1 MCCTCSVSLHTVQ
14 FCVCLR
20 LCVCLPA
27 CVSVSTCKVSTFLLS
42 FVCLCVCLLVCV
54 CACVRVRAEASSTV
68 SHSGASGT
76 EHWTLTDIS
85 VLFWPYQGLL
95 CLGHTAW
102 KTCLSL
108 SAYLLISSSYCFL
121 FFLLVN
127 EIDALINALINYSL
141 ERWNILRR
149 WPVECDKW
157 ATDSELCPRQQNHCD
172 IPVWKKYLQG
182 CSAI

>member
-54 CACVRVRAEASSTV
+54 CMCGQRPAPLWVIVGRVGQSTGLSQTSLFSSGPTKGFFVSDTQHERPASR
-68 SHSGASGT
+68 
-76 EHWTLTDIS
+76 
-85 VLFWPYQGLL
+85 
-95 CLGHTAW
+95 C
-102 KTCLSL
+102 
-108 SAYLLISSSYCFL
+108 LLICWSLQATVFF